1 MSVQNLP
8 TLKKMTTYSQLKYI
22 VKSSK
27 SIKLISRGSY
37 GVIYKI
43 TINVKGLENILQFV
57 LKVAVIDSKTTNNGV
72 VEPMYNGEVEA
83 ISKEAFISEHK
94 KHLDMYEKFNMFGLN
109 LVPIIYGSQP
119 IFLDGWIQNNSEFE
133 EDIMTFMK
141 NELEL
146 AKLSFLGINVDQHN
160 IGIILMECP
169 VNYRTLQDIL
179 DDTRLTPDDKKRA
192 IILGQS
198 AHIQFMYQ
206 YDKYH
211 GDPHTH
217 NILINI
223 NAQIPYP
230 LYDGKYRGRA
240 ILIGFGRTRDI
251 SERDTQIINDNY
263 YDLIKGATIDD
274 AQQALVTLIEFIKNG
289 FDRRF
294 DYKNEFNWIFRTDY
308 CKEISISCNN
318 FTNFLTKSVKEKKNR
333 ESTRKKSWHRHV
345 SHRRLSRS
353 PRKRVNLSRIN
364 KYRPKSA
371 TRRNSANP

>member
-1 MSVQNLP
+1 MQISEMSV
-8 TLKKMTTYSQLKYI
+8 LKI
-22 VKSSK
+22 R
-27 SIKLISRGSY
+27 SII
-37 GVIYKI
+37 IF
-43 TINVKGLENILQFV
+43 ILF
-57 LKVAVIDSKTTNNGV
+57 
-72 VEPMYNGEVEA
+72 
-83 ISKEAFISEHK
+83 FIF
-94 KHLDMYEKFNMFGLN
+94 MN
-109 LVPIIYGSQP
+109 QP
-119 IFLDGWIQNNSEFE
+119 IFLDEWKQNNSEFE

-141 NELEL
+141 DVLEL
-146 AKLSFLGINVDQHN
+146 AKISSLGINVDQHN

-179 DDTRLTPDDKKRA
+179 DDTKLTPDDKKRA

-223 NAQIPYP
+223 NAPIPYP
-230 LYDGKYRGRA
+230 LYDGEYRGRA
-240 ILIGFGRTRDI
+240 ILIDFGRTHDI
-251 SERDTQIINDNY
+251 SERDTQIINDSY
-263 YDLIKGATIDD
+263 YNLTKGDTIYA
-274 AQQALVTLIEFIKNG
+274 AQKALVTLIEFIKNG
-289 FDRRF
+289 FDRIF
-294 DYKNEFNWIFRTDY
+294 HDKEEFKWIFRTDY

-333 ESTRKKSWHRHV
+333 ESTRKKSRHRRV

-353 PRKRVNLSRIN
+353 PRKRVNLSRIK